1 MLEVVCGRAL
11 AAPASRRS
19 AAASTADGSEA
30 RKPAASRGPG
40 ACTVLY
46 RYRRISG
53 YPTIRDIRRLFHGIW
68 IYLDHPHQLSVS
80 TRWQNGH
87 YPVNPDCA
95 GANRIHALPPA
106 PRVERARPFSDEFW
120 RVGPD
125 KGTSIVFGQATR
137 AAGAAAARVVASG
150 RFCGARHTPRPP
162 FLTHARALATL
173 SGVASIAAQRRQTGG
188 GSSR

>member
-95 GANRIHALPPA
+95 GANRIHALKPASPCKITFPPL
-106 PRVERARPFSDEFW
+106 PPPFSYA
-120 RVGPD
+120 GCGLP
-125 KGTSIVFGQATR
+125 TR
-137 AAGAAAARVVASG
+137 LR
-150 RFCGARHTPRPP
+150 RTPRNS
-162 FLTHARALATL
+162 FHMD
-173 SGVASIAAQRRQTGG
+173 SDAAQRQLDAGLDAVMPPPANCGCCLQISLQTW
-188 GSSR
+188 

>member
-1 MLEVVCGRAL
+1 MFFSTGSERYLSSSSSWTSRLERRLGGLLDVHRRHGQVKKGARRSMLEVVCGRAL

-19 AAASTADGSEA
+19 AAASTADGSDV

-68 IYLDHPHQLSVS
+68 IYLEHPHQLSVS

-95 GANRIHALPPA
+95 GANRIHSLAPTTAPPRTSTHSDGRSLRR
-106 PRVERARPFSDEFW
+106 PRCMHS
-120 RVGPD
+120 
-125 KGTSIVFGQATR
+125 
-137 AAGAAAARVVASG
+137 
-150 RFCGARHTPRPP
+150 
-162 FLTHARALATL
+162 
-173 SGVASIAAQRRQTGG
+173 
-188 GSSR
+188 

>member
-95 GANRIHALPPA
+95 GANRIHALMGSSSVSSFA
-106 PRVERARPFSDEFW
+106 RLIRGMVVGWVSARPLARCRSAETGLRTGW
-120 RVGPD
+120 RWRAVPVAGWARTR
-125 KGTSIVFGQATR
+125 GTRT
-137 AAGAAAARVVASG
+137 ASG
-150 RFCGARHTPRPP
+150 
-162 FLTHARALATL
+162 
-173 SGVASIAAQRRQTGG
+173 SG
-188 GSSR
+188 